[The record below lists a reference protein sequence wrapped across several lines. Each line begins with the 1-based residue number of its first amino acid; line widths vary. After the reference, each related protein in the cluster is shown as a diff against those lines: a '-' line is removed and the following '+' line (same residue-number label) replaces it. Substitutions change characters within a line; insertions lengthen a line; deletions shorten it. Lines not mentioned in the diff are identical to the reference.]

1 MDIQYYKWNKK
12 DLKNFNK
19 SFRDIL
25 NTTEPQLYF
34 PIMSLFF
41 YIHNTPNSHK
51 LIDFKRNNYIKQILS
66 IDNSKEYNSNIIVNA
81 KIINKLDST
90 DREKK
95 LFGKVIPLLDP
106 VHYLLNNYSFTKRRN
121 PYLPS
126 NYNFNTI
133 TKINDMN
140 NMGYIDVFFSF
151 IVSKLTETNKNP
163 SFPTYY
169 GSANGLGNYKYDI
182 SDDIDEFKNHEGFH
196 KVNKI
201 IDIEGFYSDYSSDS
215 DGESRSSGSRSSGSR
230 SSGSRSSGSR
240 SSGSR
245 SDYSSSDCSSKDDYI
260 ATFKN
265 FPIIYLFIEPL
276 DGTLEDII
284 QTNMDVDL
292 LRSCLFQVTF
302 ALIYL
307 QKHYYFTHND
317 LHINNIMYT
326 KTDKPFL
333 YYKYNNQYF
342 KVPTYGKIF
351 KIIDFG
357 RSIFTFKKKTYMN
370 DVFSKYGEA
379 EGQYTH
385 PPQVSF
391 LKVDYTDMV
400 YPSYHFDLCRL
411 AITMIDEIRYNHDDE
426 LETDDDYQNFLDFL
440 KYLVTDKKGGRLDK
454 EKDNFDLYV
463 KISRDACN
471 CLPREVIVNPF
482 FHCYRVKKKQ
492 FPKSTY
498 YSI

>member
-1 MDIQYYKWNKK
+1 MNIQYSKWS
-12 DLKNFNK
+12 KNDMKILNN
-19 SFRDIL
+19 SLRSIL
-25 NTTEPQLYF
+25 NTNEPQLYY

-41 YIHNTPNSHK
+41 YIHNTHNSHR
-51 LIDFKRNNYIKQILS
+51 LIDFKRNHYIKEI
-66 IDNSKEYNSNIIVNA
+66 INIENFKEYNSNMVIKANV
-81 KIINKLDST
+81 INKLDSSDT
-90 DREKK
+90 QKM
-95 LFGKVIPLLDP
+95 LFCKTIPLLDP
-106 VHYLLNNYSFTKRRN
+106 IHYLLNNYSFTKKRN
-121 PYLPS
+121 PLLPS

-151 IVSKLTETNKNP
+151 LVSKITESNKNP
-163 SFPTYY
+163 SFPIYY
-169 GSANGLGNYKYDI
+169 GSSNGLGNYKYDI
-182 SDDIDEFKNHEGFH
+182 SDDIDEFENHGGFH

-201 IDIEGFYSDYSSDS
+201 IDIEKFCNYDS
-215 DGESRSSGSRSSGSR
+215 DDSVDSIDSVDSDDSNGS
-230 SSGSRSSGSR
+230 
-240 SSGSR
+240 
-245 SDYSSSDCSSKDDYI
+245 DDYI
-260 ATFKN
+260 ATFKK
-265 FPIIYLFIEPL
+265 FPIIHLFIETL
-276 DGTLEDII
+276 DGTIEDII
-284 QTNMDVDL
+284 QNELNLEL

-307 QKHYYFTHND
+307 QKNYYFTHND

-342 KVPTYGKIF
+342 KVPTFGKIF

-357 RSIFTFKKKTYMN
+357 RSIFTFRKKTYMN

-391 LKVDYTDMV
+391 LKTEYKDMV
-400 YPSYHFDLCRL
+400 YPSYNFDLCRL
-411 AITMIDEIRYNHDDE
+411 AITMIDEIRYNHDDN
-426 LETDDDYQNFLDFL
+426 LEDEGYYQNFLDFL
-440 KYLVTDKKGGRLDK
+440 KFLVTDKNGIRLDK
-454 EKDNFDLYV
+454 EEDNFDLYI
-463 KISRDACN
+463 KISKDACN

-498 YSI
+498 YSV

>member
-1 MDIQYYKWNKK
+1 MIMDIQYSKWNKK
-12 DLKNFNK
+12 DIK
-19 SFRDIL
+19 IL
-25 NTTEPQLYF
+25 NNSLRSVLKTKEPQLYY

-41 YIHNTPNSHK
+41 YIHNTHNSHR
-51 LIDFKRNNYIKQILS
+51 LIDFKRNNYIKQILN
-66 IDNSKEYNSNIIVNA
+66 IENSKEYNSNIVINA
-81 KIINKLDST
+81 KVINKT
-90 DREKK
+90 DPTGTERK

-121 PYLPS
+121 LYLPS

-151 IVSKLTETNKNP
+151 IVSKITESNKNP
-163 SFPTYY
+163 SFPIYY
-169 GSANGLGNYKYDI
+169 GSVNGLGDYKYDI
-182 SDDIDEFKNHEGFH
+182 SEDIDEFKNHEGFH
-196 KVNKI
+196 KINKI
-201 IDIEGFYSDYSSDS
+201 IDIEEFYSEDSSDS
-215 DGESRSSGSRSSGSR
+215 DSQCSTNSSNSSKSDSGSSS
-230 SSGSRSSGSR
+230 
-240 SSGSR
+240 
-245 SDYSSSDCSSKDDYI
+245 YSSNDDYI

-265 FPIIYLFIEPL
+265 FPIIYLFIETL

-284 QTNMDVDL
+284 QKDMNLEL

-342 KVPTYGKIF
+342 KVPTFGKIF

-357 RSIFTFKKKTYMN
+357 RSIFTFRKKTYMN

-391 LKVDYTDMV
+391 LKTEYKDMV

-411 AITMIDEIRYNHDDE
+411 AITMIDEIRYNHDND
-426 LETDDDYQNFLDFL
+426 LEEEDYYQDFLDFL
-440 KYLVTDKKGGRLDK
+440 KFLVTDKNGVRLDK
-454 EKDNFDLYV
+454 EKDNFDLYI

-471 CLPREVIVNPF
+471 CLPRDVIVNPF
-482 FHCYRVKKKQ
+482 FYCYRVKKKQ

-498 YSI
+498 YSV

>member
-1 MDIQYYKWNKK
+1 MDVQYYKWNKK

-201 IDIEGFYSDYSSDS
+201 IDIEGFYSDYSS
-215 DGESRSSGSRSSGSR
+215 
-230 SSGSRSSGSR
+230 
-240 SSGSR
+240 
-245 SDYSSSDCSSKDDYI
+245 
-260 ATFKN
+260 
-265 FPIIYLFIEPL
+265 
-276 DGTLEDII
+276 
-284 QTNMDVDL
+284 
-292 LRSCLFQVTF
+292 
-302 ALIYL
+302 
-307 QKHYYFTHND
+307 
-317 LHINNIMYT
+317 
-326 KTDKPFL
+326 
-333 YYKYNNQYF
+333 
-342 KVPTYGKIF
+342 
-351 KIIDFG
+351 
-357 RSIFTFKKKTYMN
+357 
-370 DVFSKYGEA
+370 
-379 EGQYTH
+379 
-385 PPQVSF
+385 
-391 LKVDYTDMV
+391 
-400 YPSYHFDLCRL
+400 
-411 AITMIDEIRYNHDDE
+411 
-426 LETDDDYQNFLDFL
+426 
-440 KYLVTDKKGGRLDK
+440 
-454 EKDNFDLYV
+454 
-463 KISRDACN
+463 
-471 CLPREVIVNPF
+471 
-482 FHCYRVKKKQ
+482 
-492 FPKSTY
+492 
-498 YSI
+498 

>member
-1 MDIQYYKWNKK
+1 MNIQYSKWEKK
-12 DLKNFNK
+12 DIKLFNN
-19 SFRDIL
+19 SLRIFL
-25 NTTEPQLYF
+25 NTNEPQLYY

-41 YIHNTPNSHK
+41 YIHNTEYSHR
-51 LIDFKRNNYIKQILS
+51 LIDFKRNNYIKKI
-66 IDNSKEYNSNIIVNA
+66 IDVVDSKEYNSNVIIKAN
-81 KIINKLDST
+81 IINKT
-90 DREKK
+90 DINDNQKI
-95 LFGKVIPLLDP
+95 LFCKTIPLLDP
-106 VHYLLNNYSFTKRRN
+106 IHYLLNNYSLTKNRN
-121 PYLPS
+121 PMLPS

-151 IVSKLTETNKNP
+151 LVSKITESNKNP
-163 SFPTYY
+163 SFPIYY
-169 GSANGLGNYKYDI
+169 GSSNGLGNYKYDI
-182 SDDIDEFKNHEGFH
+182 SDDIDEFENHEGFH
-196 KVNKI
+196 KVNKN
-201 IDIEGFYSDYSSDS
+201 IDIVEFCNYESDGSDVSDYSSVSDDSSVSGDSSDS
-215 DGESRSSGSRSSGSR
+215 DNSTHN
-230 SSGSRSSGSR
+230 
-240 SSGSR
+240 
-245 SDYSSSDCSSKDDYI
+245 DYI
-260 ATFKN
+260 ATFKK
-265 FPIIYLFIEPL
+265 FPVIHLFIETL
-276 DGTLEDII
+276 EGTLEDII
-284 QTNMDVDL
+284 RDELNLEL

-317 LHINNIMYT
+317 LHINNIMYS

-357 RSIFTFKKKTYMN
+357 RSIFTFRKKTYMN

-391 LKVDYTDMV
+391 LKTEYKDMV

-411 AITMIDEIRYNHDDE
+411 AITMIDEIRYNHDDN
-426 LETDDDYQNFLDFL
+426 LEDEEYYQNFLDFL
-440 KYLVTDKKGGRLDK
+440 KFLVTDKNGIRLDK
-454 EKDNFDLYV
+454 EKDNFDLYIT
-463 KISRDACN
+463 ISRDACN

>member
-1 MDIQYYKWNKK
+1 MNIQYSKWTKPDINK
-12 DLKNFNK
+12 FNNSLRNK
-19 SFRDIL
+19 I
-25 NTTEPQLYF
+25 NIKEPQLYF

-41 YIHNTPNSHK
+41 YIHNTPNSQRT
-51 LIDFKRNNYIKQILS
+51 IDFKRNHYIKEIIS
-66 IDNSKEYNSNIIVNA
+66 VENSKEYNSNMIVRA
-81 KIINKLDST
+81 KVLNKMDINLTEKL
-90 DREKK
+90 
-95 LFGKVIPLLDP
+95 LFCKTIPLLDP
-106 VHYLLNNYSFTKRRN
+106 VHFLLNNYVLTKKRN
-121 PYLPS
+121 PLLPS

-140 NMGYIDVFFSF
+140 NMAYIDVFFSF
-151 IVSKLTETNKNP
+151 LMSKITETNKLP
-163 SFPTYY
+163 TFPIYY
-169 GSANGLGNYKYDI
+169 GSVNGLGDYKYDI
-182 SDDIDEFKNHEGFH
+182 SDDIDEFENHAGFH

-201 IDIEGFYSDYSSDS
+201 IEINEFINSSKTRSDSNSDSGSGSESETYSDS
-215 DGESRSSGSRSSGSR
+215 DEE
-230 SSGSRSSGSR
+230 
-240 SSGSR
+240 
-245 SDYSSSDCSSKDDYI
+245 DYI
-260 ATFKN
+260 AVFKD
-265 FPIIYLFIEPL
+265 FPIIHLFIETL

-284 QTNMDVDL
+284 KNEINLEL

-307 QKHYYFTHND
+307 QKYYYFTHND

-326 KTDKPFL
+326 KTDRPFL

-342 KVPTYGKIF
+342 KVPTFGKLF

-357 RSIFTFKKKTYMN
+357 RSIFTFRKKTYMN

-391 LKVDYTDMV
+391 LKTEYKDMV

-411 AITMIDEIRYNHDDE
+411 AITMIDEIRYNY
-426 LETDDDYQNFLDFL
+426 DDDLEDEEYYQNFLDFL
-440 KYLVTDKKGGRLDK
+440 KFLVTDKNGIRLDK
-454 EKDNFDLYV
+454 EKDNFDLYI

-471 CLPREVIVNPF
+471 CLPRDVIINPF
-482 FHCYRVKKKQ
+482 FHCYRVKKKH

-498 YSI
+498 YSV

>member
-1 MDIQYYKWNKK
+1 
-12 DLKNFNK
+12 
-19 SFRDIL
+19 
-25 NTTEPQLYF
+25 
-34 PIMSLFF
+34 
-41 YIHNTPNSHK
+41 
-51 LIDFKRNNYIKQILS
+51 
-66 IDNSKEYNSNIIVNA
+66 
-81 KIINKLDST
+81 
-90 DREKK
+90 
-95 LFGKVIPLLDP
+95 
-106 VHYLLNNYSFTKRRN
+106 
-121 PYLPS
+121 
-126 NYNFNTI
+126 
-133 TKINDMN
+133 MN

-215 DGESRSSGSRSSGSR
+215 DGGSHSSGSRSSGSRSSGSR

-307 QKHYYFTHND
+307 QKHYFFTHND

-357 RSIFTFKKKTYMN
+357 RSIFTFKKKTYM
-370 DVFSKYGEA
+370 KIGRA
-379 EGQYTH
+379 
-385 PPQVSF
+385 
-391 LKVDYTDMV
+391 
-400 YPSYHFDLCRL
+400 HF
-411 AITMIDEIRYNHDDE
+411 
-426 LETDDDYQNFLDFL
+426 
-440 KYLVTDKKGGRLDK
+440 
-454 EKDNFDLYV
+454 
-463 KISRDACN
+463 
-471 CLPREVIVNPF
+471 
-482 FHCYRVKKKQ
+482 
-492 FPKSTY
+492 
-498 YSI
+498 

>member
-1 MDIQYYKWNKK
+1 MNIQYSKWKKTDYK
-12 DLKNFNK
+12 
-19 SFRDIL
+19 IL
-25 NTTEPQLYF
+25 NNSLRELLNINEPQLYF

-41 YIHNTPNSHK
+41 YIHNTPNSHRT
-51 LIDFKRNNYIKQILS
+51 IDFKRNNYIKEILS
-66 IDNSKEYNSNIIVNA
+66 IECSKEYNSNVIVKA
-81 KIINKLDST
+81 SVVNKMDNN
-90 DREKK
+90 DKEKL
-95 LFGKVIPLLDP
+95 LFCKTIPLLDP
-106 VHYLLNNYSFTKRRN
+106 IHYLLNNYSFTKKRN
-121 PYLPS
+121 PMLPS

-151 IVSKLTETNKNP
+151 LVSKITESNKNP
-163 SFPTYY
+163 SFPIYY
-169 GSANGLGNYKYDI
+169 GSVNGLGNYKYDI
-182 SDDIDEFKNHEGFH
+182 SDDIDEFQNHEGFH
-196 KVNKI
+196 KVNKT
-201 IDIEGFYSDYSSDS
+201 IDIEEFNSKYNPIDSHDSGESDDSGDS
-215 DGESRSSGSRSSGSR
+215 DDSDDSGDSGDSGESDDSGDS
-230 SSGSRSSGSR
+230 
-240 SSGSR
+240 
-245 SDYSSSDCSSKDDYI
+245 DDYI
-260 ATFKN
+260 ATFKQ
-265 FPIIYLFIEPL
+265 FPVIHLFIESL
-276 DGTLEDII
+276 EGTLEDII
-284 QTNMDVDL
+284 QNELELEL

-342 KVPTYGKIF
+342 KIPTYGKLF

-357 RSIFTFKKKTYMN
+357 RSIFTFRKKTYMN

-391 LKVDYTDMV
+391 LKTEYKDMI
-400 YPSYHFDLCRL
+400 YPSYHFDLCSL
-411 AITMIDEIRYNHDDE
+411 AITMIDEIRYNHDDN
-426 LETDDDYQNFLDFL
+426 LEDEDYYQNFLDFL
-440 KYLVTDKKGGRLDK
+440 KFLVTDKNGDRLDK
-454 EKDNFDLYV
+454 EKDNFDLYI

-471 CLPREVIVNPF
+471 CLPREVITNPF

-498 YSI
+498 YSV

>member
-1 MDIQYYKWNKK
+1 MIMDIQYSKWNKK
-12 DLKNFNK
+12 DIK
-19 SFRDIL
+19 IL
-25 NTTEPQLYF
+25 NNSLRSVLKTKEPQLYY

-41 YIHNTPNSHK
+41 YIHNTHNSHR
-51 LIDFKRNNYIKQILS
+51 LIDFKRNNYIKQILN
-66 IDNSKEYNSNIIVNA
+66 IENSKEYNSNIVINA
-81 KIINKLDST
+81 KVINKT
-90 DREKK
+90 DPTGTERK

-121 PYLPS
+121 LYLPS

-151 IVSKLTETNKNP
+151 IVSKITESNKNP
-163 SFPTYY
+163 SFPIYY
-169 GSANGLGNYKYDI
+169 GSVNGLGDYKYDI
-182 SDDIDEFKNHEGFH
+182 SEDIDEFKNHEGFH
-196 KVNKI
+196 KINKI
-201 IDIEGFYSDYSSDS
+201 IDIEEFYSEDSSDS
-215 DGESRSSGSRSSGSR
+215 DSQCSTNSSNSSKSDSGSSS
-230 SSGSRSSGSR
+230 
-240 SSGSR
+240 
-245 SDYSSSDCSSKDDYI
+245 YSSNDDYI

-265 FPIIYLFIEPL
+265 FPIIYLFIETL

-284 QTNMDVDL
+284 QKDMNLEL

-302 ALIYL
+302 ALIYH

-342 KVPTYGKIF
+342 KVPTFGKIF

-357 RSIFTFKKKTYMN
+357 RSIFTFRKKTYMN

-391 LKVDYTDMV
+391 LKTEYKDMV

-411 AITMIDEIRYNHDDE
+411 AITMIDEIRYNHDND
-426 LETDDDYQNFLDFL
+426 LEEEDYYQDFLDFL
-440 KYLVTDKKGGRLDK
+440 KFLVTDKNGVRLDK
-454 EKDNFDLYV
+454 EKDNFDLYI

-471 CLPREVIVNPF
+471 CLPRDVIVNPF
-482 FHCYRVKKKQ
+482 FYCYRVKKKQ

-498 YSI
+498 YSV